1 VFKKAP
7 LKSHQLYE
15 IRPFSSNI
23 APVGRPIVH
32 KSAEN
37 QSTGEA
43 QYVDD
48 MPRFENEAYMGLVLS
63 TRAHAE
69 IVSIDAYKALEMDGV
84 YGFMSSE
91 DMPDERNN
99 YVTAVAK
106 DEEVFARG
114 KVNVRSREKSTNFSG
129 KIASFC
135 ETQKIILKFLK

>member
-15 IRPFSSNI
+15 IRPLSSNV
-23 APVGRPIVH
+23 APVGRPLAH
-32 KSAEN
+32 KSAEK

-69 IVSIDAYKALEMDGV
+69 IVSIDASKAIEMDGV
-84 YGFMSSE
+84 YGFMSAE
-91 DMPDERNN
+91 DLPDNMNN
-99 YVTAVAK
+99 YAATYAN
-106 DEEVFARG
+106 DEEVFAKG
-114 KVNVRSREKSTNFSG
+114 KVN
-129 KIASFC
+129 I
-135 ETQKIILKFLK
+135 